1 MCTRSCVARPHTA
14 WCGAREAHRIRV
26 DSRRQGSLPA
36 HPQSIAVHFELLA
49 RDECVCDF
57 LGAQAH
63 ACYAVEADDQAQRDP
78 AARVRSD
85 PVAKEAME
93 RIVVSLEPRLSGWV
107 QTSTAEG
114 DDYEHSSVLWASA
127 FVAARWLAHDGR
139 CRGKRVMELGAGCG
153 LVGLAIAALSA
164 PKSTV
169 LTDLP
174 HAVPALRRAIA
185 ENGWASAAIG
195 AAPLTW
201 NEAPPLPPTSIGT
214 EDDDELC
221 ADVLIASDV
230 MYNGGAMRALLATV
244 KRFMARGGAMYAVSP
259 TSRPGLAE
267 FLSLARAD
275 EDLEC
280 IVARAS
286 PELVR
291 AACEPPA
298 PVRCSTR
305 RAEQLA
311 NCLGVGGAGIVGQ
324 GGSVTQWVLVSA
336 DRPFELI
343 TLTWRADG
351 RA

>member
-1 MCTRSCVARPHTA
+1 MLLLWLAGPVPNIDSKAVCSKVQ
-14 WCGAREAHRIRV
+14 RIE
-26 DSRRQGSLPA
+26 P
-36 HPQSIAVHFELLA
+36 
-49 RDECVCDF
+49 
-57 LGAQAH
+57 
-63 ACYAVEADDQAQRDP
+63 
-78 AARVRSD
+78 

-93 RIVVSLEPRLSGWV
+93 RIVVSLEPRLSVWV

-114 DDYEHSSVLWASA
+114 DDYEHSSVLWASG

-153 LVGLAIAALSA
+153 LVGLSIAALSA

-185 ENGWASAAIG
+185 ENGWVSAAIG

-201 NEAPPLPPTSIGT
+201 NEAPPLPPTAIGT
-214 EDDDELC
+214 DEDDELC

-298 PVRCSTR
+298 PVRCSAR

-311 NCLGVGGAGIVGQ
+311 NCLGVVGPGIVGQ
-324 GGSVTQWVLVSA
+324 GGLVSQWVLVSA

-351 RA
+351 ELEVARPSAFSGTKACGMPRGTCDATAHVQTCEWPGAQCA